1 MMDGDPGG
9 DSGGYVILG
18 THTKAMLWL
27 PTTEAGVGGEYRRVD
42 NTYMY
47 SIIIHHL
54 FSALYTTKD
63 ALMRYL

>member
-1 MMDGDPGG
+1 MMDGDP
-9 DSGGYVILG
+9 GGYVILG

-27 PTTEAGVGGEYRRVD
+27 PTSEGGGGGGGYRRVD